1 MNTRAVEDRLLE
13 FLQTLTGNTEIAAG
27 TDLLE
32 GGIVD
37 SLTMMDLMVFIE
49 SELQVQL
56 ETGDLNADV
65 FRTPAALAQFIA
77 ARRGQSLPAAA
88 TI

>member
-1 MNTRAVEDRLLE
+1 MNTRAVEDRLIE
-13 FLQTLTGNTEIAAG
+13 FLQTLTGNTEIATG

-49 SELQVQL
+49 SELKVQL

-65 FRTPAALAQFIA
+65 FRTPATLAQFIVDRGPSVPVSA
-77 ARRGQSLPAAA
+77 AM
-88 TI
+88 

>member
-1 MNTRAVEDRLLE
+1 MNTRAVEDRLIE

-32 GGIVD
+32 GAIVD

-49 SELQVQL
+49 SELKVQV

-65 FRTPAALAQFIA
+65 FRTPATLAQFIA
-77 ARRGQSLPAAA
+77 TRRGQSLPAAA
-88 TI
+88 ST

>member
-1 MNTRAVEDRLLE
+1 MNTPAVGDRLIE
-13 FLQTLTGNTEIAAG
+13 FLQTLTGNTGIAAG

-49 SELQVQL
+49 SELSVKF
-56 ETGDLNADV
+56 EPGDLNADV
-65 FRTPAALAQFIA
+65 FRTPATLAQFIA
-77 ARRGQSLPAAA
+77 ARRGQSRPAAA
-88 TI
+88 TT

>member
-1 MNTRAVEDRLLE
+1 MNTRAVEDRLIE

-27 TDLLE
+27 TDLLDQ
-32 GGIVD
+32 GIVD

-49 SELQVQL
+49 SELEVQL

-65 FRTPAALAQFIA
+65 FRTPATLAQFIA
-77 ARRGQSLPAAA
+77 TRRGQSLPAAA
-88 TI
+88 ST